1 MKFKKL
7 SVNKDKDAGRINNSI
22 SKDKTIPLDE
32 KKLREIFKD
41 SSDVFFSV
49 LQFKQ
54 YQVTLVYCKGL
65 VNNDMLYKTVPS
77 RLEEFFK
84 DVPNEMNEE
93 TLQFLKLPTV
103 TPVVTR
109 EKSIDEVFSGKL
121 LLIFTWLNL
130 VYAVDAS
137 DLPQRKPEEG
147 NMEISIKGPRDNFIE
162 DIFVNYALIR
172 KRLRTTSLQS
182 ESFEVGKRTKTKVSL
197 LYMKDLAN
205 PEIIE
210 NIRNKINE
218 IDIDGLY
225 SGAQL
230 EGLINDNPYS
240 VFPRHTYTGRP
251 DFAVQSLLNGRF
263 IVLIE
268 GVPYAYIAPVN
279 LFFLLKAAEDSETN
293 YFYNAFQR
301 IMRALGIAVATFL
314 PGFWVALTSFHQNQ
328 LPFTLLATVIESRR
342 GVPFPT
348 ALEAILMLI
357 LFEVF
362 REAGLRLPV
371 SIGQTLSVIGGLI
384 IGDAAIRAGLTNPA
398 MLVVIAASTIATFT
412 LVNQTLVGAISL
424 LRFVVIFFSA
434 TLGFFGFFTS
444 IFLIGTFAAKVQSFN
459 LPYLQVAE
467 RLSLRYVLKAIMR
480 IPVKKDD
487 SRPGSLKPADPTKQ
501 GGNS

>member
-1 MKFKKL
+1 MQFKKL
-7 SVNKDKDAGRINNSI
+7 SANKIQDSGTITNS
-22 SKDKTIPLDE
+22 KEEKTFLLSE
-32 KKLREIFKD
+32 QALRKTFKD
-41 SSDVFFSV
+41 SSDVVFFN
-49 LQFKQ
+49 LQFQK
-54 YQVTLVYCKGL
+54 YLVTLVYCNGL
-65 VNNDMLYKTVPS
+65 VSNEMLYKTVPS
-77 RLEEFFK
+77 RLEKFFL
-84 DVPNEMNEE
+84 DSPNEINEE
-93 TLQFLKLPTV
+93 TLHSLKLPTL
-103 TPVVTR
+103 THIETI
-109 EKSIDEVFSGKL
+109 EKSEDEVFSGKVL
-121 LLIFTWLNL
+121 LVFQGDHQ
-130 VYAVDAS
+130 VYSVDIS
-137 DLPQRKPEEG
+137 DQPKRNPEEG

-162 DIFVNYALIR
+162 DISVNYALIR
-172 KRLRTTSLQS
+172 KRLRSTSLLS
-182 ESFEVGKRTKTKVSL
+182 ESFEIGKRTRTKVIL
-197 LYMKDLAN
+197 LYIKDIAN
-205 PEIIE
+205 LEIIDQL
-210 NIRNKINE
+210 RKKLNE

-225 SGAQL
+225 SGMQL

-240 VFPRHTYTGRP
+240 IFPRHTYTGRP
-251 DFAVQSLLNGRF
+251 DFAVQSLLTGRF
-263 IVLIE
+263 VVFID

-301 IMRALGIAVATFL
+301 IMRAFGISVAAFL

-348 ALEAILMLI
+348 ALEAILMLV

-412 LVNQTLVGAISL
+412 LVNQALVGAVSL
-424 LRFVVIFFSA
+424 LRFVVIIFSA

-444 IFLIGTFAAKVQSFN
+444 IFLIGTVVAKIQSFD

-467 RLSLRYVLKAIMR
+467 RLSLRYVLKSIIR

-487 SRPGSLKPADPTKQ
+487 TRPGSINPPDPTKQ
-501 GGNS
+501 GGST